1 MRIGKARIAVGVA
14 IALLLTAG
22 VWAITRND
30 AHRVTALFDNG
41 VGIYEGTEVRVLG
54 VGVGS
59 VAGVHPEGKQVRV
72 ELEIDPD
79 VAIPAGAQAVAV
91 SPSLVGDRYVQLTP
105 PYRGGPTMRSG
116 TTIPRQDT
124 ATPLELDQLLT
135 SVNELTTALGPD
147 GANAHGS
154 LSRLLDAGAGTLGG
168 NGEAINVTL
177 ERIGQLSSTLTSH
190 RGDVFASVRNLRTFV
205 STLVDSD
212 AQVRNLT
219 GRLSDVVGFLGNEKA
234 DLGAALHELATTLGE
249 VKGFVRDN
257 RGLIK
262 SNVNKLAKATRAL
275 VDQRGAVAEILDVA
289 PNALNNLINSYD
301 SASGTFQAR
310 PNFNELS
317 EPPLLTVCGLIR
329 QHRPR
334 EVPATLAEAC
344 AQVAGI
350 VDDKVQLPSAADLI
364 AGAQQGELPPLPL
377 VGATGGPR

>member
-1 MRIGKARIAVGVA
+1 VRIRKARVAVGVA

-22 VWAITRND
+22 IWVITRND
-30 AHRVTALFDNG
+30 EHRVSALFDNG

-54 VGVGS
+54 VGVGT
-59 VAGVHPEGKQVRV
+59 VAEVHPEGKQVRV

-79 VAIPAGAQAVAV
+79 VAIPAGAQALAV
-91 SPSLVGDRYVQLTP
+91 SPSLVGDRYIQLTP
-105 PYRGGPTMRSG
+105 PYRGGPTMQSG
-116 TTIPRQDT
+116 TTIPREDT
-124 ATPLELDQLLT
+124 ATPLELDQLLA

-147 GANAHGS
+147 GANSTGS
-154 LSRLLDAGAGTLGG
+154 LSRLVDAGADTLAG
-168 NGEAINVTL
+168 NGKAINETL
-177 ERIGQLSSTLTSH
+177 ERIGQLSSTLASH

-205 STLVDSD
+205 STLVESD
-212 AQVRNLT
+212 AQVRKLT
-219 GRLSDVVGFLGNEKA
+219 GRLADVVGFLGDEKE
-234 DLGAALHELATTLGE
+234 DLGSALRGLATALGD

-275 VDQRGAVAEILDVA
+275 VDQRGALAEILDVA
-289 PNALNNLINSYD
+289 PTALSNLNNSYD
-301 SASGTFQAR
+301 SPSGTFQAR

-344 AQVAGI
+344 EQVADI
-350 VDDKVQLPSAADLI
+350 VGDKVRLPSAAELI
-364 AGAQQGELPPLPL
+364 ADAQQGKLPPLPL
-377 VGATGGPR
+377 VGAPGGPR